1 MSYLSEIAQ
10 WFIHNLLVLDIG
22 VLIGMLITAWFVGS
36 KGCYEE
42 CLLSDKHED
51 DNTSEY
57 WVKRLGRREGDRE

>member
-1 MSYLSEIAQ
+1 MMEAIQIFLKYFLA
-10 WFIHNLLVLDIG
+10 LDIG
-22 VLIGMLITAWFVGS
+22 VLVGMLITAWFIGS

-42 CLLSDKHED
+42 CLLSDKQED